1 MALTL
6 KDVAKDLGLSIV
18 TVSKVLRNH
27 SDVSAKTRKRVLKRI
42 EELDYHRNP
51 MARGLVTGRSYT
63 VGLVVPDLLHPWYAE
78 IAKGLCRLLRKQDY
92 GVLISSSEEDP
103 KLERE
108 GIEHLLS
115 RRVDALIVASSQ
127 TTVESFRRIEG
138 QKTPY
143 VLIDRKFAGLEA
155 NFVGVDDE
163 LIGQMATE
171 HLIDCGRRRIAH
183 IRGPQVSTAAG
194 RLDGYRSALIRR
206 GLAVFPGY
214 IVGGRQGD
222 EAGEA
227 RGYEAMQ
234 QLLRADPPPDAV
246 FCYNDPVAIGAMQ
259 AIWEAG
265 LRIPQDIAVIGCGN
279 VRYGTFLRVPL
290 SSIDQ
295 NSAQLGVK
303 AAQLTL
309 RLMESAPARP
319 KTVVLQPKLVI
330 RASTQ
335 EPDGE
340 R

>member
-227 RGYEAMQ
+227 RGCEAMQ
-234 QLLRADPPPDAV
+234 QLLRTDPPPDAV